1 MKSLKPWVKYAGI
14 AVGVVIVILACIPL
28 FVHVDS
34 FRPLIEQQL
43 ATALNR
49 KVTFGHLDFSLL
61 SGGVTADDLN
71 IPDDP
76 QFSQQ
81 PFLTAK
87 SFHVGVELIPLLFHH
102 QILIDTLAIDDPN
115 IHLVHAANGQW
126 NFSSIGRPANPNAQP
141 KDLPDFNVDKLTITN
156 GHAVVESLPA
166 NGAPLQC
173 DNVNLKI
180 DELSFK
186 KQFPFTLTA
195 DLPAQGTV
203 KLTGKAGPVNP
214 KDAAHTTFDAQLTL
228 HHLDPIAIGV
238 LDPASGIS
246 LLGDV
251 DAHLVSDGQTVT
263 SNGTLHAQNLKL
275 RPHAVPVPKPIDIT
289 YTVIHNLDANS
300 GQLQDAAI
308 QTGKVAAHITGTYA
322 LLPAP
327 PKLNLKVV
335 ANAVPIDDLQALL
348 PAAGVNLPKGSVLRG
363 GTVTT
368 TLAITGPINAY
379 VISGP
384 VNVSNTTLNGFN
396 VSSQLKGL
404 ASAAM
409 GNTGNI
415 TNFQTIRL
423 DARLAAETLTATNIF
438 ISMASLGDAT
448 GQGTVAPSGAIDFHL
463 LMKLDTSRGIGAKA
477 TGMLT
482 SLSAAGGAVGK
493 QAAATGV
500 SVHITGTG
508 SNPIITPDVNGLL
521 KSSAAGAGKSVT
533 NALGGLFGKK
543 KN

>member
-1 MKSLKPWVKYAGI
+1 MKPLKPWVKYGGI
-14 AVGVVIVILACIPL
+14 AVGVIIIILACIPL

-49 KVTFGHLDFSLL
+49 KVTFGHLGLSLFSG
-61 SGGVTADDLN
+61 SVTADDLS

-87 SFHVGVELIPLLFHH
+87 SFHVGVQLIPLLFHH
-102 QILIDTLAIDDPN
+102 QILIDTLAIDAPN

-126 NFSSIGRPANPNAQP
+126 NFSSLGHPANPNAQP

-156 GHAVVESLPA
+156 GHAVVENLPA
-166 NGAPLQC
+166 TGPPLQC
-173 DNVNLKI
+173 DNVNLTI
-180 DELSFK
+180 DELSLK
-186 KQFPFTLTA
+186 KQFPITLTA
-195 DLPAQGTV
+195 NLPAQGTV
-203 KLTGKAGPVNP
+203 NLTGKAGPVNP
-214 KDAAHTTFDAQLTL
+214 KDTAHTNFDAQLTI

-275 RPHAVPVPKPIDIT
+275 RPRAVPVPKPIDIT

-308 QTGKVAAHITGTYA
+308 QTGKIVAHITGTYA
-322 LLPAP
+322 LIPAP
-327 PKLNLKVV
+327 IKINLKVI
-335 ANAVPIDDLQALL
+335 AKGVPIDDLQAFL
-348 PAAGVNLPKGSVLRG
+348 PAAGVQLPNGSVLHG

-368 TLAITGPINAY
+368 TLAVAGPINAF

-384 VNVSNTTLNGFN
+384 IEVSNTTLNGFN
-396 VSSQLKGL
+396 LSSQLKGI
-404 ASAAM
+404 ASAAL
-409 GNTGNI
+409 GNTGNL
-415 TNFQTIRL
+415 TNFQTIRA
-423 DARLAAETLTATNIF
+423 DTRVAANTVTATNIF
-438 ISMASLGDAT
+438 ISMPSLGECT

-463 LMKLDTSRGIGAKA
+463 VMKVDTSRGIGAKA

-482 SLSAAGGAVGK
+482 SLSAAGGAAGK
-493 QAAATGV
+493 QAAAVGV
-500 SVHITGTG
+500 PVTITGTG